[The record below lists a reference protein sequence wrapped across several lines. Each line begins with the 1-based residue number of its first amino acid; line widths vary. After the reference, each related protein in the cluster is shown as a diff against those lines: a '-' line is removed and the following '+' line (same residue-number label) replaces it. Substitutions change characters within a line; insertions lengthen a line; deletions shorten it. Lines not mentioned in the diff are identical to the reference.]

1 MIRKEELV
9 ALADTMAAAAS
20 QLSAMTYD
28 TLIHTREQLVQ
39 EVAEIYK
46 KLEEDK
52 QDRTA
57 A

>member
-46 KLEEDK
+46 KLEQDK
-52 QDRTA
+52 QD
-57 A
+57 